1 MEINNAIY
9 QTLGHTWWSE
19 DAGFEI
25 SSLRYCINPVR
36 YGYFK
41 ARLRELSLPGK
52 SVLDIGCGGG
62 FLAEEFARDGFDV
75 SGIEPAANSVRA
87 ARAHAEQN
95 HLPIHY
101 CEGRGESLPFADD
114 SFAVVTCCDV
124 LEHVDDVAQVIR
136 EVSRTLQPGG
146 VFFFDTVNRT
156 VMSWLV
162 LIKLWQDWGLAGL
175 PANVHVWDKFIKPSE
190 IVAVMQ
196 DNGLCSKDL
205 KGIGPK
211 RNPLIFLSRMRKVR
225 ARKVRGQA
233 VADLLAMRETDDLGI
248 SYMGWAI
255 RQPKGET
262 SNRPPVS

>member
-1 MEINNAIY
+1 VEINNAIY
-9 QTLGHTWWSE
+9 QTLGHMWWSE

-25 SSLRYCINPVR
+25 SSLRYCMNPVR

-41 ARLRELSLPGK
+41 ERLRGLSLPGK
-52 SVLDIGCGGG
+52 NVLDIGCGGG

-75 SGIEPAANSVRA
+75 TGIEPA

-95 HLPIHY
+95 HLAIHY

-136 EVSRTLQPGG
+136 EVSRTLRPGG
-146 VFFFDTVNRT
+146 VFLFDTVNRT
-156 VMSWLV
+156 LRSWLV
-162 LIKLWQDWGLAGL
+162 LIKLWQDWGLGGL
-175 PANVHVWDKFIKPSE
+175 PANVHVWAKFIKPKE
-190 IVAVMQ
+190 LVALMR
-196 DNGLCSKDL
+196 DNGLLSKSL

-211 RNPLIFLSRMRKVR
+211 TNPIIFLSRLPRIR
-225 ARKVRGQA
+225 AKKLRGPA
-233 VADLLAMRETDDLGI
+233 VADLFGMRETNDLGI

-255 RQPKGET
+255 RQPKGDGHH
-262 SNRPPVS
+262 SSLVQLGSRR